1 MYQRNITS
9 VLVEALADTPVVL
22 LAGARQTGKTTL
34 ARQFAVAGKANY
46 LSLDDAATLAAAS
59 ADPPGFVAG
68 LGERTV
74 IDEVQRAPA
83 LLPAIKLAVDA
94 DRRPGRFLLTGSA
107 NILALPRISESLAG
121 RMQIVPLEP
130 LSQGELAGVRERFID
145 MAFERHLQH
154 LRPGDSRTDDLATL
168 IATGGYPEAVARP
181 QERRRDAWFNSYLTA
196 IVQRDIR
203 DVANIAGLT
212 EVPRL
217 LSLLAARSATLLNAS
232 ELSRAMAIPGTT
244 LTRYLAVLEATY
256 LVHRLPAWS
265 GNLGKRLIKAPKL
278 HLVDAGMA
286 AHLIGMS
293 VSALRTGSPGLGQL
307 LESFVVG
314 ELRRQASWQDVAVK
328 LFHYRALHSARE
340 VDVVLEARDGRVVGI
355 EVKAAASVTERDFA
369 GLRDLAEV
377 TGTRFAGGY
386 VLYGGAA
393 SVPFGP
399 NLHALPVS
407 ALWRA

>member
-1 MYQRNITS
+1 MFQRNITA
-9 VLVEALADTPVVL
+9 VLSEALADTPVVL
-22 LAGARQTGKTTL
+22 ISGARQTGKTTL
-34 ARQFAVAGKANY
+34 ARQFAAAGKANY

-59 ADPPGFVAG
+59 ADPHGFIAG
-68 LGERTV
+68 LGDRTV

-83 LLPAIKLAVDA
+83 LMPAIKLAVDA

-130 LSQGELAGVRERFID
+130 LSQGELSSVRERFID
-145 MAFERHLQH
+145 MAFERRLPQA
-154 LRPGDSRTDDLATL
+154 LPADSRNDDLATR
-168 IATGGYPEAVARP
+168 IAAGGYPEAVARP

-232 ELSRAMAIPGTT
+232 ELSRAMAIPGST

-256 LVHRLPAWS
+256 LLHRLPAWS

-278 HLVDAGMA
+278 HLLDTGMA
-286 AHLIGMS
+286 SHLIGLG
-293 VSALRTGSPGLGQL
+293 VGALRTGGPGLGQL

-340 VDVVLEARDGRVVGI
+340 VDVVLEARDGQVVGI
-355 EVKAAASVTERDFA
+355 EVKAASTVGERDFA
-369 GLRDLAEV
+369 GLRDLAEA
-377 TGTRFAGGY
+377 TGARFAGGY
-386 VLYGGAA
+386 VLYGGAV
-393 SVPFGP
+393 SVPFGA

-407 ALWRA
+407 ALWRV